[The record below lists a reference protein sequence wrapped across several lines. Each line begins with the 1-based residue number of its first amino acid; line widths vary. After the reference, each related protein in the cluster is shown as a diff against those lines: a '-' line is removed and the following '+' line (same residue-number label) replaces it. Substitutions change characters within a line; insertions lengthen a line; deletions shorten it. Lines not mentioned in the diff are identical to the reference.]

1 MISLHIHLGAPLA
14 APAAGAAELIEHI
27 ARRTDEELEA
37 ARELLPEAGPL
48 RPALLALVP
57 ELADPGGALVRLLRD
72 AKSYDDAGDALQELY
87 RLVMLRQWLQTGG
100 EPATF
105 TQWLGQRLASST
117 DAREVA
123 RVLLDQSRPA
133 GMTWAAYVTRL
144 GWPEA

>member
-1 MISLHIHLGAPLA
+1 VISLHIHLAGPPATS
-14 APAAGAAELIEHI
+14 AAGAAELIEHI

-57 ELADPGGALVRLLRD
+57 ELADLGRVLMRLLKD
-72 AKSYDDAGDALQELY
+72 AKSYDDAGDVLQELY
-87 RLVMLRQWLQTGG
+87 RLLMLRLWLQTGG

-105 TQWLGQRLASST
+105 TQWVGQYLAGST

-123 RVLLDQSRPA
+123 RVLLEQGRP
-133 GMTWAAYVTRL
+133 GRMTWAAYLEHL
-144 GWPEA
+144 GWEDQ